1 MTQTTK
7 VKISVANF
15 VLEAYQGEEGILFTH
30 RQIGEAVGK
39 TKEASQRY
47 IKKRESELPPAI
59 KVTIPERKGLIA
71 LTQWQSAL
79 VFWQYQADMGNIIA
93 QNLIR
98 AIGELKVTDFPII
111 PSLPPLEVAN
121 PIPNHPLDGSIDP
134 TTISPTLEE
143 GDISPV
149 TSDSSPRT
157 HSVSKESIEPK
168 DVTEAQ
174 LSLVSSNSKK
184 TQSPLVNSNSKEA
197 QSPLVNSNSE
207 ERQSSLVNSNSEER
221 QSSLV
226 NSNSKEAQSPLVN
239 SNSKEAQSSLVNSN
253 SEERQSSSVNSNSK
267 EAQLFHN
274 SNEVKLIADGIEV
287 ASQWMIEA
295 GIDKGAIVAW
305 KLKEL
310 GKQIPALEGVISSAL
325 EIITSK
331 SNSPSGMIVSQ
342 LATELSTK
350 MGTKVTPAK
359 INQALHDLELQDWAK
374 PGVNRERKLTLRGQR
389 YGVALL
395 TTSADGW
402 QGAQLRWYDSV
413 IPLLCQ
419 YFDG

>member
-59 KVTIPERKGLIA
+59 KASIPERKGLIA
-71 LTQWQSAL
+71 LTPWESAK

-98 AIGELKVTDFPII
+98 AIAEFGVTDFSII
-111 PSLPPLEVAN
+111 PSLPPLEVSN
-121 PIPNHPLDGSIDP
+121 SVPNHLLGDSHALPMAMSV
-134 TTISPTLEE
+134 TLEK

-149 TSDSSPRT
+149 INTITSVSNTSDSPPLSI
-157 HSVSKESIEPK
+157 SSKDLK
-168 DVTEAQ
+168 EAQ
-174 LSLVSSNSKK
+174 STLL
-184 TQSPLVNSNSKEA
+184 NSNSKEA
-197 QSPLVNSNSE
+197 QSTLLNSNSEETQSPLVNSNSE
-207 ERQSSLVNSNSEER
+207 ET

-226 NSNSKEAQSPLVN
+226 NSNSKETQSPLVS
-239 SNSKEAQSSLVNSN
+239 SNSKE
-253 SEERQSSSVNSNSK
+253 RQS
-267 EAQLFHN
+267 FHN

-287 ASQWMIEA
+287 AAGWMLEA
-295 GIDKGAIVAW
+295 GIDKRAIASW

-310 GKQIPALEGVISSAL
+310 AKQIPALEGVISSAL
-325 EIITSK
+325 EIITSN

-342 LATELSTK
+342 LAKELSSK

-359 INQALHDLELQDWAK
+359 VNQALHDLELQDWAK
-374 PGVNRERKLTLRGQR
+374 PGVNRERKLTTKGQK

-413 IPLLCQ
+413 IPVLCQ
-419 YFDG
+419 FFEG

>member
-1 MTQTTK
+1 MKQTRK
-7 VKISVANF
+7 IKISVANF
-15 VLEAYQGEEGILFTH
+15 VLEAYQGEERILFTH

-39 TKEASQRY
+39 TKETSQRY
-47 IKKRESELPPAI
+47 IKKCESELPPPI
-59 KVTIPERKGLIA
+59 KATIPERKGLIA
-71 LTQWQSAL
+71 LTQWESAK

-98 AIGELKVTDFPII
+98 AIGELGVTDFPII
-111 PSLPPLEVAN
+111 PSLPPLEVSN
-121 PIPNHPLDGSIDP
+121 SIPNHPLDGSIDP
-134 TTISPTLEE
+134 TTISPTLEG

-149 TSDSSPRT
+149 TSDSSPRG
-157 HSVSKESIEPK
+157 HSVPLASIEPK
-168 DVTEAQ
+168 DVKETQLPLVNSNSEETQSSLVNSNSEEAQ
-174 LSLVSSNSKK
+174 SPLVSSNSKE
-184 TQSPLVNSNSKEA
+184 TQSPLVNSNSKERQSSLVNSNSEEA

-207 ERQSSLVNSNSEER
+207 EAQSPLAS
-221 QSSLV
+221 
-226 NSNSKEAQSPLVN
+226 SNSKE
-239 SNSKEAQSSLVNSN
+239 
-253 SEERQSSSVNSNSK
+253 RQS
-267 EAQLFHN
+267 FHN
-274 SNEVKLIADGIEV
+274 SNEIKLIADGIEV
-287 ASQWMIEA
+287 AAGWMIEA
-295 GIDKGAIVAW
+295 GIDKGAIASW

-342 LATELSTK
+342 LATELSAK
-350 MGTKVTPAK
+350 METKVTPAK
-359 INQALHDLELQDWAK
+359 VNQALHDLELQEWAK
-374 PGVNRERKLTLRGQR
+374 PGVNRERKLTTKGQQ

-419 YFDG
+419 YFDVSS

>member
-59 KVTIPERKGLIA
+59 KASIPERKGLIA
-71 LTQWQSAL
+71 LTPWESAK

-98 AIGELKVTDFPII
+98 AIAEFGVTDFSII
-111 PSLPPLEVAN
+111 PSLPPLEVSN
-121 PIPNHPLDGSIDP
+121 SVPNHLLGDSHALPMAMSV
-134 TTISPTLEE
+134 TLEK

-149 TSDSSPRT
+149 INTITSVSNTSDSPPLSI
-157 HSVSKESIEPK
+157 SSKDLK
-168 DVTEAQ
+168 EAQ
-174 LSLVSSNSKK
+174 STLL
-184 TQSPLVNSNSKEA
+184 NSNSKEA
-197 QSPLVNSNSE
+197 QSTLLNSNSEETQSPLVNSNSE
-207 ERQSSLVNSNSEER
+207 ETQSSLVNSNSEET

-226 NSNSKEAQSPLVN
+226 S

-253 SEERQSSSVNSNSK
+253 SKETQSPLVSSNSK
-267 EAQLFHN
+267 ERQSFHN

-287 ASQWMIEA
+287 AAGWMLEA
-295 GIDKGAIVAW
+295 GIDKRAIASW

-310 GKQIPALEGVISSAL
+310 AKQIPALEGVISSAL
-325 EIITSK
+325 EIITSN

-342 LATELSTK
+342 LAKELSSK

-359 INQALHDLELQDWAK
+359 VNQALHDLELQDWAK
-374 PGVNRERKLTLRGQR
+374 PGVNRERKLTTKGQK

-413 IPLLCQ
+413 IPVLCQ
-419 YFDG
+419 FFEG